1 MDTRYTAFIPVR
13 AGSKSIPLKNI
24 KEMAGRPLVH
34 WTIKAADECPA
45 IGRIVVSTDSSVIEA
60 AVAAFGSPKV
70 EIHHRS
76 PESASDTASTEQV
89 MLEYAQEHDDFDA
102 LLLIQATSPLLTADD
117 LARGIGLFESGE
129 YESVLSVVR
138 QKRFL
143 WRMEGDVAVPVNY
156 DYTARPRRQEFDGF
170 LVENGAFYLT
180 SRDSLLDSGCRLS
193 GRVGFVE
200 MDEASYFEI
209 DEPSDWS
216 IVEGLLTREVGP
228 SPAAFASP
236 DLTTIKALFTD
247 CDGVMT
253 DGGMYYAESGDEL
266 KKFQTRDGVGLAML
280 QRAGLVVGI
289 ITSESVELVKRR
301 AAKLKLDEVH
311 VGVSDKLRVIDDL
324 CAKYSL
330 TREQVAYIGD
340 DVMDL
345 PVIQAVGF
353 GCSVSDAMPA
363 ARLAASY
370 VTHAAGGEGAVREVA
385 ELILASQTGA

>member
-24 KEMAGRPLVH
+24 KEMGGRPLVH
-34 WTIKAADECPA
+34 WAIKAADECPA
-45 IGRIVVSTDSSVIEA
+45 IGRIVVSTDSPVIEA
-60 AVAAFGSPKV
+60 AVAAFGSPKA

-76 PESASDTASTEQV
+76 AESASDTASTEQV
-89 MLEYAQEHDDFDA
+89 MLEYAQDHGDFDVMI
-102 LLLIQATSPLLTADD
+102 LLQATSPLLTADD
-117 LARGIGLFESGE
+117 LERGIDLFETGE
-129 YESVLSVVR
+129 YESVLSAVR

-143 WRMEGDVAVPVNY
+143 WRMDGDVAAPVNY
-156 DYTARPRRQEFDGF
+156 DYAARPRRQESDGF

-193 GRVGFVE
+193 GRVGLVE

-209 DEPSDWS
+209 DEPSDWA
-216 IVEGLLTREVGP
+216 IVEGLLARKIGP
-228 SPAAFASP
+228 SPAVLAAP
-236 DLTTIKALFTD
+236 DLTRIKALFTD

-280 QRAGLVVGI
+280 QRAGIVVGI

-311 VGVSDKLRVIDDL
+311 VGVSDKLHLIDEL
-324 CAKYSL
+324 CAKYAL

-353 GCSVSDAMPA
+353 GCSVSDGMPA
-363 ARLAASY
+363 AKLAASY
-370 VTHAAGGEGAVREVA
+370 VTRAAGGEGAVREVA
-385 ELILASQTGA
+385 ELILAAQRG